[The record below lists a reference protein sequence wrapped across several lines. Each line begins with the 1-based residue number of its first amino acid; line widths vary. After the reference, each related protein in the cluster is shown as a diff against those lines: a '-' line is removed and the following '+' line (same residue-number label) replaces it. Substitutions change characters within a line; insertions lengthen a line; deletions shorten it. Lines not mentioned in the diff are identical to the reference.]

1 MAIKERVEMK
11 VSLKGSGQKILST
24 FRENVR
30 VFLGKRG
37 VRKRR
42 EKIELKIKT
51 LPIDGAMS

>member
-1 MAIKERVEMK
+1 MK

-42 EKIELKIKT
+42 EKIELKKKT